1 MNVVAA
7 ELPPRNTAAA
17 AARRVA
23 LWMDEAEADA
33 FLTLLL
39 HAPATTGVPGEV
51 ADRLLCRIADA
62 QREFTREIPPAAL
75 APGRSR
81 RRPRPV
87 ASGVR
92 RYRPRPSAR
101 P

>member
-7 ELPPRNTAAA
+7 ELLPRNTA

-39 HAPATTGVPGEV
+39 HAPSTTGVPGEV

-62 QREFTREIPPAAL
+62 QREFARAVPAAAL

-81 RRPRPV
+81 RRPRV
-87 ASGVR
+87 AAGSGVR
-92 RYRPRPSAR
+92 RFRPRPSAR